1 MERRRILMEKEI
13 EKLIQ
18 YAQGDSFKR
27 LHLFLQF
34 PDLRGAFQ
42 EIERKDLAAQRTSPS
57 WTEQDNK
64 VKCSRLVSFLSRII
78 EIKRLKN
85 AEWIARAEICSKL
98 GLRRS

>member
-1 MERRRILMEKEI
+1 MEKEI
-13 EKLIQ
+13 EILIQ
-18 YAQGDSFKR
+18 YAQADSFKR

-42 EIERKDLAAQRTSPS
+42 EIERKDLAAQTAASS
-57 WTEQDNK
+57 KQYSKE
-64 VKCSRLVSFLSRII
+64 KCSRLLSLFSRII

-85 AEWIARAEICSKL
+85 PEWIARAEICSKL